1 MDSYIILLNKERGIS
16 SNSAVNRVK
25 YAVGANKAGHL
36 GTLDVLA
43 TGLLPITIN
52 KATKQLFAYIIVM
65 KKMVNN
71 EDVWNTF
78 VSKIVCLEKKYPF
91 VRLDYFGF
99 TKEWKKFLTS
109 PRIKNIIAS

>member
-1 MDSYIILLNKERGIS
+1 M
-16 SNSAVNRVK
+16 
-25 YAVGANKAGHL
+25 
-36 GTLDVLA
+36 
-43 TGLLPITIN
+43 
-52 KATKQLFAYIIVM
+52 FAYIIVM